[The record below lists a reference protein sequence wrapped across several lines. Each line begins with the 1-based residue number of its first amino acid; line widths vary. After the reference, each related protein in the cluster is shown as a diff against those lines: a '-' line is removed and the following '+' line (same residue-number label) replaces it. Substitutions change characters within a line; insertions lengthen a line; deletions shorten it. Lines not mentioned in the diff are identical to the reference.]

1 MPSIQ
6 QINPNTATS
15 SEKKKRKNKIFRV
28 LKVCL
33 FFSLIIGWY
42 LYRDMPKVI
51 KIPDNTWET
60 RGSGKFSNLFEDQY
74 KKIIWFGAD
83 CPVSAKK
90 KKMLDTAIKYRGL
103 DAYYFHRPYLQ
114 GSIYVKCETDECM
127 DMFILK
133 HCSEGACIIIPRIKR
148 IINTKY
154 ENLFRDAEKYKN
166 F

>member
-6 QINPNTATS
+6 QINPNKTAVA
-15 SEKKKRKNKIFRV
+15 EKKKRKSKFFAAI
-28 LKVCL
+28 KVVL

-60 RGSGKFSNLFEDQY
+60 RNSGKFSNLFEDQY

-83 CPVSAKK
+83 CPVSARKK
-90 KKMLDTAIKYRGL
+90 KTFDDAIKFRGL
-103 DAYYFHRPYLQ
+103 DSYYFHRPYLQ
-114 GSIYVKCETDECM
+114 SSMYVQCETDECM

-133 HCSEGACIIIPRIKR
+133 HCSEGACLIMPRHKKIIK
-148 IINTKY
+148 TKY